1 MKERQTMDMDA
12 IYSTAN
18 KQHTESTVVVRE
30 AKKVKSW
37 EMLVKLSL
45 SLSPTGIAD
54 DLPSQG
60 A

>member
-1 MKERQTMDMDA
+1 MH
-12 IYSTAN
+12 S
-18 KQHTESTVVVRE
+18 TESTVVVWE